1 MHCFRKYS
9 KRSKRKFD
17 NKNEESTISINID
30 IVSFDKYMKPKC
42 CVEKKSVTDL
52 SQTVEF
58 LKIIS
63 EENRLKIL
71 CLLRE
76 GEKCVCEMWQYLHIA
91 QNLTSH
97 HLKVLKNFGL
107 VSSRQEGLKVIYSI
121 NKKIIKKYSKLLHNY
136 LNSYGE

>member
-1 MHCFRKYS
+1 MNLKSC
-9 KRSKRKFD
+9 
-17 NKNEESTISINID
+17 ID
-30 IVSFDKYMKPKC
+30 
-42 CVEKKSVTDL
+42 KKSTAKL

-76 GEKCVCEMWQYLHIA
+76 EEKCVCDVWQCLDLA

-97 HLKVLKNFGL
+97 HLKVLKDFRL
-107 VSSRQEGLKVIYSI
+107 ASSRQEGLKVIYSI
-121 NKKIIKKYSKLLHNY
+121 NKKTIKKYSKLLNNY

>member
-1 MHCFRKYS
+1 M
-9 KRSKRKFD
+9 
-17 NKNEESTISINID
+17 E
-30 IVSFDKYMKPKC
+30 PKC
-42 CVEKKSVTDL
+42 WIDKKSVAKL

-76 GEKCVCEMWQYLHIA
+76 EEKCVCDIGQYLDLT

-97 HLKVLKNFGL
+97 HLKVLKDFGL

-121 NKKIIKKYSKLLHNY
+121 NKKVIKRFSKLLNKF
-136 LNSYGE
+136 LNFYGK

>member
-1 MHCFRKYS
+1 
-9 KRSKRKFD
+9 
-17 NKNEESTISINID
+17 
-30 IVSFDKYMKPKC
+30 MKPKFC
-42 CVEKKSVTDL
+42 IDKKSVANL

-76 GEKCVCEMWQYLHIA
+76 EEKCVCDIWQYLDLT

-97 HLKVLKNFGL
+97 HLKVLKDFGL
-107 VSSRQEGLKVIYSI
+107 VSSRREGLKVIYSI
-121 NKKIIKKYSKLLHNY
+121 NKRVIKKYSKLLNNY

>member
-1 MHCFRKYS
+1 
-9 KRSKRKFD
+9 
-17 NKNEESTISINID
+17 
-30 IVSFDKYMKPKC
+30 MKPKC
-42 CVEKKSVTDL
+42 CIDKKSVANL

-76 GEKCVCEMWQYLHIA
+76 KEKCVCDIWQYLDLA

-97 HLKVLKNFGL
+97 HLKVLRDFGL

-121 NKKIIKKYSKLLHNY
+121 NKKVIKRYSKLLNNY

>member
-1 MHCFRKYS
+1 
-9 KRSKRKFD
+9 
-17 NKNEESTISINID
+17 
-30 IVSFDKYMKPKC
+30 MKPKC
-42 CVEKKSVTDL
+42 CVDKKSVANL

-76 GEKCVCEMWQYLHIA
+76 NEKCVCDIWQYLNLA

-97 HLKVLKNFGL
+97 HLKVLKDFGL
-107 VSSRQEGLKVIYSI
+107 VSSRQEGLKVIYSV
-121 NKKIIKKYSKLLHNY
+121 NKKVIKKYSKLLNNY

>member
-1 MHCFRKYS
+1 
-9 KRSKRKFD
+9 
-17 NKNEESTISINID
+17 
-30 IVSFDKYMKPKC
+30 MKPRC
-42 CVEKKSVTDL
+42 CIDKKSVANL

-71 CLLRE
+71 CLLRG
-76 GEKCVCEMWQYLHIA
+76 GEKCVCDIWQYLGLA

-97 HLKVLKNFGL
+97 HLKVLKDFGL
-107 VSSRQEGLKVIYSI
+107 VSSKQKGLKVIYSI
-121 NKKIIKKYSKLLHNY
+121 NIKVIKKYSKLLNNY